1 MKCERCGKLIGVTR
15 RGQALSDGYICY
27 KCLDE
32 LGFDKNKYKRGVKAW
47 TLAYWEI
54 KDGPTRINY
63 NRAARKGKHEDWL
76 RAHPEEAAFFDELM
90 KDDEEAETVENP
102 EDEYIDEDE

>member
-1 MKCERCGKLIGVTR
+1 MTR

-32 LGFDKNKYKRGVKAW
+32 LGFSKKDRGVKRW

-54 KDGPTRINY
+54 KDGPDRINY

-76 RAHPEEAAFFDELM
+76 RAHPEFVDALAVLDEADQ
-90 KDDEEAETVENP
+90 EAEIL
-102 EDEYIDEDE
+102 EDIDIEEEE

>member
-15 RGQALSDGYICY
+15 RGQALFDGYICY

-32 LGFDKNKYKRGVKAW
+32 LGFENKGDYKRGIRPW

-54 KDGPTRINY
+54 KDGPARIKY
-63 NRAARKGKHEDWL
+63 NRAARAGKHEDWL
-76 RAHPEEAAFFDELM
+76 REHPEFAAFFDEL
-90 KDDEEAETVENP
+90 KNDEEDTEKS
-102 EDEYIDEDE
+102 EDEYIDEEE

>member
-1 MKCERCGKLIGVTR
+1 MRCERCGKGIGVTR
-15 RGQALSDGYICY
+15 RGQAIYDGYICY

-32 LGFDKNKYKRGVKAW
+32 LGFDKSTRSVKRW
-47 TLAYWEI
+47 NLAYWEI

-76 RAHPEEAAFFDELM
+76 REHPDLAALIDALDDNTEDDKEE
-90 KDDEEAETVENP
+90 EE
-102 EDEYIDEDE
+102 

>member
-32 LGFDKNKYKRGVKAW
+32 IGFDKSSRSIKPW

-76 RAHPEEAAFFDELM
+76 RDHPDMAAFFDALEPE
-90 KDDEEAETVENP
+90 DDEEAE
-102 EDEYIDEDE
+102 IDENDED

>member
-32 LGFDKNKYKRGVKAW
+32 IGFDKSTRSIKPW

-76 RAHPEEAAFFDELM
+76 RDHPSEAAFFDQLGGGY
-90 KDDEEAETVENP
+90 DEGDETEETDEN
-102 EDEYIDEDE
+102 DED

>member
-1 MKCERCGKLIGVTR
+1 MKCERCGKGIGVTR

-32 LGFDKNKYKRGVKAW
+32 LGFDKSKRSIKPW
-47 TLAYWEI
+47 LLAYWEI
-54 KDGPTRINY
+54 KDGPDRINY

-76 RAHPEEAAFFDELM
+76 KAHPDIVAALAVLDE
-90 KDDEEAETVENP
+90 N
-102 EDEYIDEDE
+102 DEDQENIDIDQDL